1 MKKQATYV
9 ACLDAEYSWMEPSET
24 SANITSF
31 SNEESLVFSA
41 AKAGMVN
48 AKTQESVRSRDK
60 NFFM

>member
-1 MKKQATYV
+1 M
-9 ACLDAEYSWMEPSET
+9 LDAEYSWMEPSET

-60 NFFM
+60 NFFV